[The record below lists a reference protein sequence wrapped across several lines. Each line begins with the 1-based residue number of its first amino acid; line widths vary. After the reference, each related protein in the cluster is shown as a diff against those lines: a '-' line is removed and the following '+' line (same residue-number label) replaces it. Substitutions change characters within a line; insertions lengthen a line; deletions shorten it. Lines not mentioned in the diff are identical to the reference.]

1 MSTSQP
7 YGVSA
12 PPPHAAP
19 QTVPSTIQTT
29 GAQSSGTAVAS
40 GTIPSPTQATA
51 LTTSAVQPAPAD
63 PGLNGGPLST
73 SPLAGVLGSAL
84 ALAFV
89 LALAWLF
96 LKLLHRASTLR
107 SDKAIAPLQIM
118 QSLALGG
125 RERVLLVRSGEHEYL
140 LGVTPSQVQ
149 LLDKRPHTAHAHIT
163 HAHATSPSQPLSTV
177 TD

>member
-7 YGVSA
+7 SEISA
-12 PPPHAAP
+12 PARHTAP
-19 QTVPSTIQTT
+19 QTAPLTAQAT
-29 GAQSSGTAVAS
+29 GAQISATE
-40 GTIPSPTQATA
+40 GTIDTAPSPAQAPA
-51 LTTSAVQPAPAD
+51 LTPSTLQPSAD
-63 PGLNGGPLST
+63 PGLSGGPLST

-107 SDKAIAPLQIM
+107 SDKAIAPLQIV

-149 LLDKRPHTAHAHIT
+149 LLDKRPHSTNTTTARPSHPQ
-163 HAHATSPSQPLSTV
+163 SPAV
-177 TD
+177 D